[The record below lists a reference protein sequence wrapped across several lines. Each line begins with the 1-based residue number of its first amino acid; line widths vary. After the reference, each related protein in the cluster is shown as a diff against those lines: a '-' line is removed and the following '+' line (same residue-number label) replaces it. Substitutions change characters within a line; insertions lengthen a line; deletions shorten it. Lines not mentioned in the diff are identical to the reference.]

1 VRLEINHVEAP
12 LVLRIF
18 EMYAGGIS
26 LKGVAKALNGEQ
38 VSPPRPRAGKK
49 YATWCPS
56 GIREMLRRELYAGR
70 VIWNQSRFVKVPGT
84 NRRVRR
90 ERPQSEWRIV
100 ERPELRIIPVDL
112 WEKVQERVKAVGQMF
127 GNNGRAGLLA
137 RSATSPYF
145 AYWFPQVRT
154 VRGQPGDCDRPR
166 PWPKIEIR
174 LPTKFLPWGV
184 PQ

>member
-1 VRLEINHVEAP
+1 
-12 LVLRIF
+12 
-18 EMYAGGIS
+18 MYAGGIS